1 MRKVWLLGLL
11 GLLACNATPIAE
23 PEFDPDALACTPAE
37 CTVEEASLEPLAIGG
52 VRNWVY
58 QLGGYHKDKLDQL
71 AQTKTDLIVIDLAR
85 DSRKSPFT
93 APEIA
98 ALKASGKKV
107 LAYFEI
113 GSIESYRPEYET
125 VKSKSPDLLLHR
137 WPDFPKEMFSR
148 YWDERWWNLVV
159 RPKVQQAINAG
170 FDGIYM
176 DTPLAYE
183 EIRLSTVPG
192 ETRDS
197 LGRKMVDLIVR
208 ISRFAKGQ
216 KPGFLIFPQNSP
228 ELRKFSG
235 YTQAIDGI
243 GMEDMFYRG
252 NKVCKYSFC
261 RENLAEARELRKAGK
276 LVLVVDYPTDPSKIA
291 ESCRNIRAEG
301 FVPYVT
307 RKSLNRITPRCP

>member
-1 MRKVWLLGLL
+1 
-11 GLLACNATPIAE
+11 
-23 PEFDPDALACTPAE
+23 
-37 CTVEEASLEPLAIGG
+37 

-58 QLGGYHKDKLDQL
+58 QLGKYKSDRLDQL
-71 AQTKTDLIVIDLAR
+71 AQTKTDLVVIDLAR

-93 APEIA
+93 ASEVA

-113 GSIESYRPEYET
+113 GSIEIYRPEYET
-125 VKSKSPDLLLHR
+125 VLRQAPNLLLHR
-137 WPDFPKEMFSR
+137 WPDFPNESFSR

-192 ETRDS
+192 ETRES

-208 ISRFAKGQ
+208 ISRYAKAQ
-216 KPGFLIFPQNSP
+216 RPGFWIFPQNSP

-235 YTQAIDGI
+235 YVGAIDGI

-252 NKVCKYSFC
+252 NKTCRYSFC

-276 LVLVVDYPTDPSKIA
+276 LVLVVDYPTNPEKVAD
-291 ESCRNIRAEG
+291 SCRKIRAEG

-307 RKSLNRITPRCP
+307 RKALDRITPRCP